1 MTIPP
6 LSPGRDHSISAAEA
20 AELTRRHR
28 ALEISS
34 TGTASGTAT
43 GSTSGSTSGSTAG
56 STAGSTTGAAAGVVA
71 SAASGSADA
80 TRTPEQGALGGLFS
94 KKAILSLLSRT
105 DAQFLRYY
113 HARDNNGKRTLV
125 LVAADANGND
135 LLDGGAQT
143 LDQHWP
149 CPPYCPTEASAL
161 RG

>member
-6 LSPGRDHSISAAEA
+6 LSPGRDHTITAAEA

-28 ALEISS
+28 TIESSS
-34 TGTASGTAT
+34 TGGASGTV
-43 GSTSGSTSGSTAG
+43 
-56 STAGSTTGAAAGVVA
+56 AGSTTGVAAGVAAVA
-71 SAASGSADA
+71 GSGAEEAA
-80 TRTPEQGALGGLFS
+80 RTPEQGALGGLFS

-113 HARDNNGKRTLV
+113 HARDNDGKRTLV
-125 LVAADANGND
+125 LVAADASGND

-143 LDQHWP
+143 LDHHWP

>member
-6 LSPGRDHSISAAEA
+6 LSAGRDHSISAAEA

-28 ALEISS
+28 LLESGASGAS
-34 TGTASGTAT
+34 TATTTGTAT
-43 GSTSGSTSGSTAG
+43 GPMVTAG
-56 STAGSTTGAAAGVVA
+56 SGGVDPA
-71 SAASGSADA
+71 
-80 TRTPEQGALGGLFS
+80 RTPEQGALGGLFS

-113 HARDNNGKRTLV
+113 HARDNDGKRTLV

>member
-6 LSPGRDHSISAAEA
+6 LSPARDHNISAAEA
-20 AELTRRHR
+20 ADLTRRHR
-28 ALEISS
+28 QLESS
-34 TGTASGTAT
+34 ASDTTGSIAGTAANLLT
-43 GSTSGSTSGSTAG
+43 TAG
-56 STAGSTTGAAAGVVA
+56 SGGGEAA
-71 SAASGSADA
+71 
-80 TRTPEQGALGGLFS
+80 RTPEQGAIGGLFS
-94 KKAILSLLSRT
+94 KKAVLSLLSRA

-113 HARDNNGKRTLV
+113 HARDSEGKRALV

-143 LDQHWP
+143 LDHHWP

>member
-34 TGTASGTAT
+34 TGTASGPAT
-43 GSTSGSTSGSTAG
+43 GSTTG

>member
-43 GSTSGSTSGSTAG
+43 G